1 MEAKATARTVLI
13 APRKARLVVN
23 LVRGKDVS
31 DAMAIL
37 NNLNKKSARLTKK
50 VLVSAVANAE
60 NNFKMDKNNLYVK
73 EAYIND
79 GPIMKRR
86 RIGSRS
92 HIDGMRVGIIKDWQA
107 KWYSNN
113 KDFSKYLGNDLKIR
127 KYLDKR
133 LKDASV
139 SNINIQRDNKK
150 TEIVIYT
157 AKPGVVIGHGGEEI
171 EKLKKELCK
180 LTGENIVVSIFE
192 IKNPDMV
199 AQLVANNV
207 AKQIENRG
215 SYRMAQKRAIR
226 NTMKAGA
233 KGIKILASGRLN
245 GVDIARSEVYS
256 EGTVPLHTLRA
267 DIDYAT
273 AEADTTF
280 GKIGIKVWIYK
291 GEVLPKKNVKGGS
304 RHATNA
310 KKN

>member
-1 MEAKATARTVLI
+1 MGQK
-13 APRKARLVVN
+13 VN
-23 LVRGKDVS
+23 
-31 DAMAIL
+31 
-37 NNLNKKSARLTKK
+37 
-50 VLVSAVANAE
+50 
-60 NNFKMDKNNLYVK
+60 
-73 EAYIND
+73 
-79 GPIMKRR
+79 P
-86 RIGSRS
+86 
-92 HIDGMRVGIIKDWQA
+92 HGMRVGIIKDWQA

-245 GVDIARSEVYS
+245 VVSASAV
-256 EGTVPLHTLRA
+256 A
-267 DIDYAT
+267 
-273 AEADTTF
+273 
-280 GKIGIKVWIYK
+280 
-291 GEVLPKKNVKGGS
+291 
-304 RHATNA
+304 
-310 KKN
+310 